1 MDKIEKLLEGLN
13 EWRNRTGKFLNKLPV
28 IEQEQH
34 RYLPTF
40 YRTEAWY
47 LEQLANQWELENDE
61 GVFTV
66 ETPKKELLKA
76 EKI

>member
-1 MDKIEKLLEGLN
+1 MDKIEHLLLELN
-13 EWRNRTGKFLNKLPV
+13 NWRNNTGKFMNRIPV
-28 IEQEQH
+28 IEHEKH

-61 GVFTV
+61 GVFKV
-66 ETPKKELLKA
+66 EAPKKELLKV